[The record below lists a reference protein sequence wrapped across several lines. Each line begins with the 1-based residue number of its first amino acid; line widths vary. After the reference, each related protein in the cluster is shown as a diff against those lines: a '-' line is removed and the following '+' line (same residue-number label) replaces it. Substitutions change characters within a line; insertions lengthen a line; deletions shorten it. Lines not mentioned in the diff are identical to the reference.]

1 MPVLTDVARV
11 RRPVNCPPI
20 GWVPRPLED
29 SAPGFVGLAF
39 MAAGLLVWLLFWFGV
54 DEPPRGLA
62 KWGPVAFAALFFSA
76 GVFLARVGFRGPRW
90 WVDRRFRGGREP
102 WGQGYRWSRTSR
114 PLPPQQ
120 GLGLVERA
128 IGLVMILALL
138 AASNL
143 VWGDLRS
150 VTGDAWVVF
159 LVIPA
164 VSIAMLATVVL
175 GVWGIIVQL
184 REGRGKLHLDAGS
197 YPARPGSLFRA
208 DYERGPR
215 RPPTAGLAATLACV
229 EVDFDV
235 GQRRTT
241 VSAVYL
247 RTREFDPGQDVGL
260 SGRTRLEFALPA
272 DALPTDLAR
281 PDGRRCWILQVAD
294 RDASESRAREPETF
308 LVPVY

>member
-1 MPVLTDVARV
+1 MPGRTEVARV
-11 RRPVNCPPI
+11 RRPVNCPAI

-29 SAPGFVGLAF
+29 AAPGLVGLAF

-76 GVFLARVGFRGPRW
+76 GVFLARMGFRAPRW
-90 WVDRRFRGGREP
+90 WADRRFRGGREP

-128 IGLVMILALL
+128 LGLVVILALL
-138 AASNL
+138 VVSNL
-143 VWGDLRS
+143 VWSDLRS

-175 GVWGIIVQL
+175 GAWGIVVQL
-184 REGRGKLHLDAGS
+184 RERRGTLHLDAD
-197 YPARPGSLFRA
+197 PNA
-208 DYERGPR
+208 
-215 RPPTAGLAATLACV
+215 
-229 EVDFDV
+229 
-235 GQRRTT
+235 
-241 VSAVYL
+241 
-247 RTREFDPGQDVGL
+247 RTRM
-260 SGRTRLEFALPA
+260 EFALPV
-272 DALPTDLAR
+272 DAPPTDLAR
-281 PDGRRCWILQVAD
+281 AGGRRCWILQVAG
-294 RDASESRAREPETF
+294 RDAAEPRATEPETF